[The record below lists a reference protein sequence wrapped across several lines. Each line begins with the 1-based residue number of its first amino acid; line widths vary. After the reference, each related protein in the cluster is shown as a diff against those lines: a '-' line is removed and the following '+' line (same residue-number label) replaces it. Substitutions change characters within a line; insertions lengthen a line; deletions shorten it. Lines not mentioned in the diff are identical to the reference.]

1 MSKIQIGWYYQRKEE
16 VVCYA
21 GYECAAWYENI
32 KLTPGKYPMFADDDR
47 VWKGRI
53 CCRDVNIMVDG
64 TVVSDDFGTRY
75 FGMPIGEYD
84 HTKNKGK
91 PSRYDK
97 GGYSYMVAENA
108 YGNPDYEIF
117 PEYEI
122 REEQFYVDYDM
133 EYHSLFEFYV
143 KGEK

>member
-1 MSKIQIGWYYQRKEE
+1 MIQIGWYYQRKEE
-16 VVCYA
+16 IVYYA
-21 GYECAAWYENI
+21 CYECAAWYEQI
-32 KLTPGKYPMFADDDR
+32 ELTPGRYPIMADSNETY
-47 VWKGRI
+47 
-53 CCRDVNIMVDG
+53 RDGSLQSHDVYIIVDG

-97 GGYSYMVAENA
+97 GGYTFMVAERA
-108 YGNPDYEIF
+108 YGNPNYEIF

-122 REEQFYVDYDM
+122 REKQYYSDWYM
-133 EYHSLFEFYV
+133 EYQSMFDIYV
-143 KGEK
+143 KGAA

>member
-1 MSKIQIGWYYQRKEE
+1 MIQIGWYHQRKEE
-16 VVCYA
+16 IVYYA
-21 GYECAAWYENI
+21 GYECAAWYEQI
-32 KLTPGKYPMFADDDR
+32 ELTPGRYPIMADSNETYLD
-47 VWKGRI
+47 GSLQSH
-53 CCRDVNIMVDG
+53 DVYITVDG

-97 GGYSYMVAENA
+97 GGYTFMVAERA

-122 REEQFYVDYDM
+122 REKQYYSDWYM
-133 EYHSLFEFYV
+133 EYQSMFDIYV
-143 KGEK
+143 KGAA